1 MMVLDPTSEFFRY
14 FRNQGGGGA
23 GAKPPSK

>member
-14 FRNQGGGGA
+14 FRNQGGAGGT
-23 GAKPPSK
+23 AKPSR